1 MLPPLFLNLSSLM
14 NYIDLRKIIP
24 AKFDAGFLKKPYA
37 YQKLVLFLLNKIML
51 VDRINELLVR
61 HNHLSPKHFIDEVFE
76 ELGFSSLIAHTD
88 LNRIPCEGK
97 VICVANHP
105 TGALDSLALL
115 RAILHVR
122 RDVKIVTN
130 DLLMCFENLNEH
142 FLPYNIYDKSVQKEN
157 IKLISEWLDKDHALI
172 IFPAGTV
179 SRLNWFRITDSK
191 WRRGAV
197 HFAKKHNS
205 SILPIWIQARNSI
218 LFYAVSVLSKKLSM
232 LLFSYELFNKK
243 NKSLRIR
250 IGNLIPAKVFSSSFI
265 NETYQTKILRK
276 HAERVGKNKK
286 IIFLTEKNVSSPT
299 DARVIKKELNNTNL
313 LGTTHNGMRIYLTN
327 QQESPHCITEIARL
341 RELTFRKV
349 DEGTGKRLD
358 MDKFDSHYSHIIVWN
373 DLDLDIVG
381 AYRIVNGANI
391 PNGLGKNGFYTSTLF
406 HFTDEFKS
414 NYLPWSVELGRSFVQ
429 QKYWNTNALSYLW
442 QGIGAY
448 LYKFPEVKYL
458 FGGVSI
464 SSNYSE
470 LSKEL
475 LVSYF
480 NKWFGKNTGLAFSKQ
495 PFTISETKKIECAKV
510 FDSVNQKDD
519 YAKLKNILKTLGYSV
534 PILYKHY
541 SELCEKGGVSFLD
554 FGYDPDFNN
563 CVDGLILVDVKKI
576 KQEKFEK
583 YVTACMLNSVVEPV

>member
-1 MLPPLFLNLSSLM
+1 M
-14 NYIDLRKIIP
+14 NRIELKRSIVER
-24 AKFDAGFLKKPYA
+24 FDSGFSKKPPA
-37 YQKLVLFLLNKIML
+37 YQKLVLFLLNKL
-51 VDRINELLVR
+51 LLLDRINEFLVK
-61 HNHLSPKHFIDEVFE
+61 NDHLSAKHFIDEIFE
-76 ELGFSSLIAHTD
+76 ELGFSSLISQTD

-105 TGALDSLALL
+105 TGALDSLVLL
-115 RAILHVR
+115 RAVFHVR
-122 RDVKIVTN
+122 RDVKIVAN
-130 DLLMCFENLNEH
+130 DIVMCFENLNEH
-142 FLPYNIYDKSVQKEN
+142 FLPYNIYDKSVQKKN
-157 IKLISEWLDKDHALI
+157 IKLISEWLDKDHAII

-179 SRLNWFRITDSK
+179 SRLSWFRIMDSK
-191 WRRGAV
+191 WRKGAV

-205 SILPIWIQARNSI
+205 PILPIWIQAKNSV
-218 LFYAVSVLSKKLSM
+218 LFYTVSVLSKRISM

-243 NKSLRIR
+243 NKSFRIK
-250 IGNLIPAKVFSSSFI
+250 IGDPIPAKVFSSSFI

-276 HAERVGKNKK
+276 HTERVGKNKK
-286 IIFLTEKNVSSPT
+286 IIFLTEKNVSPPA
-299 DARVIKKELNNTNL
+299 DARVIKKELNNADL
-313 LGTTHNGMRIYLTN
+313 LGITHNGMRIYLTD
-327 QQESPHCITEIARL
+327 QKESPQCVTEIARL

-358 MDKFDSHYSHIIVWN
+358 MDKFDSRYSHIIVWN
-373 DLDLDIVG
+373 ELDLDIVG
-381 AYRIVNGANI
+381 AYRIVNGANV
-391 PNGLGKNGFYTSTLF
+391 PNELGKNGFYTSTLF
-406 HFTDEFKS
+406 HFSDEFRT
-414 NYLPWSVELGRSFVQ
+414 NYLPSAIELGRSFVQ

-480 NKWFGKNTGLAFSKQ
+480 NKWFGGNTGLAFSKQ
-495 PFTISETKKIECAKV
+495 PFTISETKKIECASI
-510 FDSVNQKDD
+510 FNSANQKDD
-519 YAKLKNILKTLGYSV
+519 YRKLKNILKTLGYSV

-554 FGYDPDFNN
+554 FGFDPDFNN

-583 YVTACMLNSVVEPV
+583 YVTCGCLNSVVEPV